1 MLARPR
7 WALAALLAILAMSAG
22 LVAVHVES
30 YPRLSPIDELSH
42 LDYMYRAPTVLAPGD
57 KVEQEAMHE
66 QACRGVDAEGFD
78 PIRCSRKT
86 VYDPD
91 IYQEK
96 GYNTAATNTPIY
108 YTATRGVA
116 EAIKA
121 LTPTGSL
128 FVSGRL
134 ASGFWL
140 LLGLLLTFVAGRRA
154 GIAAAPLL
162 AVLALLPASPAILYP
177 SATVTPDAM
186 GLLAGAVVV
195 LAALAWE
202 RRPDRWRTALLA
214 LVCILVPLIKLT
226 NIVVVAA
233 LVLYLV
239 LNRRRQT
246 LDRSTTGTADSTAQA
261 TTDAEHDTS
270 PVITAPRRWITAI
283 VVGAAAL
290 VTSAAWIVISNSRN
304 HADPDDV
311 PDMAVRFAVTEFP
324 WNGLLD
330 SSLVMV
336 QPLSSPWVSVGDQS
350 LLFASTT
357 IVSLVLLGGTLAAA
371 LFSSS
376 TPRVTVLARS
386 LVAAAVLV
394 SLGLV
399 TMGYVTANQY
409 FALPARYGIALIAP
423 MVLVSASLLRTRSS
437 VVIVASVA
445 CTVLA
450 MSAVR
455 VIGLP

>member
-7 WALAALLAILAMSAG
+7 WALAALLAILAMSAAM
-22 LVAVHVES
+22 VAVHVES

-86 VYDPD
+86 VYDAD

-96 GYNTAATNTPIY
+96 GYNTAATNTPIF

-154 GIAAAPLL
+154 GIAPAPLL

-186 GLLAGAVVV
+186 GLLAGALVV

-202 RRPDRWRTALLA
+202 RRPGGWRTALLV
-214 LVCILVPLIKLT
+214 LVCVVVPLVKLT

-246 LDRSTTGTADSTAQA
+246 LEGSTARTADSAAQA
-261 TTDAEHDTS
+261 ATHAEHDIA

-290 VTSAAWIVISNSRN
+290 VTSGAWILISNSRN

-330 SSLVMV
+330 SALVMV

-376 TPRVTVLARS
+376 SSRVTVLARS

-409 FALPARYGIALIAP
+409 FALPARYGIALVAP

-437 VVIVASVA
+437 VIIVASVA
-445 CTVLA
+445 CVVLA
-450 MSAVR
+450 MSAFR
-455 VIGLP
+455 VIGLF